1 MALLVGLGNPGPRYE
16 ANRHNIGFIAV
27 DAICDRHGFG
37 PWRTRH
43 HGLMA
48 EGTIA
53 SHRVRALKPLTFM
66 NDSGRSV
73 AAAAHYYRIPNEAI
87 FVLHD
92 EIDLRAGK
100 VRVKRGG
107 GSAGHNGLR
116 SIDAHL
122 GADYWRIRIG
132 VGHPGDRERVHGHV
146 LNDFAKADRGWLDK
160 LLDALATCA
169 PLLIENRDSDF
180 MSKIAMLTAP
190 PKPPKP
196 PKPPEA
202 PETPPAP
209 TEEGEPDDGV

>member
-1 MALLVGLGNPGPRYE
+1 MALMVGLGNPGPRYE
-16 ANRHNIGFIAV
+16 ANRHNIGFMAV
-27 DAICDRHGFG
+27 DAIHHRHGFG

-48 EGTIA
+48 EGVVA
-53 SHRVRALKPLTFM
+53 DRKARVLKPMTFM
-66 NDSGRSV
+66 NESGRSV
-73 AAAAHYYRIPNEAI
+73 AAAAHYYRIPSEAI

-122 GADYWRIRIG
+122 GADYWRVRIG
-132 VGHPGDRERVHGHV
+132 VGHPGDRERVMGHV

-160 LLDALATCA
+160 LLDALAECA
-169 PLLIENRDSDF
+169 PLLVEGRAADF
-180 MSKIAMLTAP
+180 MSKVAMLTTP
-190 PKPPKP
+190 PKPPQAPAK
-196 PKPPEA
+196 EA
-202 PETPPAP
+202 
-209 TEEGEPDDGV
+209 EPGDGI